1 MDIKCRNA
9 MLAALEVL
17 HEACGKDEGVYK
29 AIGDGLIVYVPKE
42 FLEEYERITGH
53 KLGNPI
59 TDSDI
64 KKRAIEA
71 CKHAPWAR
79 HLAEKMVGYDAPQEV
94 KEMVAEK
101 LCRELID

>member
-1 MDIKCRNA
+1 MVNKCRNA

-17 HEACGKDEGVYK
+17 QEACGGDRGVYK
-29 AIGDGLIVYVPKE
+29 AIGDGLIVYVPSE

-53 KLGNPI
+53 KLGNPV
-59 TDSDI
+59 TDEELRR
-64 KKRAIEA
+64 KAIEA
-71 CKHAPWAR
+71 CKRAPWAR
-79 HLAEKMVGYDAPQEV
+79 HLAEKMVGVTAPEEV